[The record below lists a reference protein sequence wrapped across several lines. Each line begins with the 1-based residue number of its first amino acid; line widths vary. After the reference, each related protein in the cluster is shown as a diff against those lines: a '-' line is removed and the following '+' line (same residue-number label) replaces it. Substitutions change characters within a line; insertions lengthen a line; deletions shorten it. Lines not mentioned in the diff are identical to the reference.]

1 MGSIMIESIVAFLI
15 ATGVLFILR
24 IIAGP
29 SKEGYGSP
37 NHSDRTDTPFPERFP
52 KEASMIP
59 DYESIRR
66 EILRKKME
74 RAAPAPQVESAPYP
88 LRPVLIEPVESKVEE
103 PQIETVEMFDTDQNF
118 KEVVEVNTVEA
129 TVTPA
134 QALVKKIKKPSKTA
148 VKKEAGELLRKRIRK
163 SLTHKR
169 EVQAALITG
178 EILSRP
184 IALK

>member
-1 MGSIMIESIVAFLI
+1 MIESIGAFLI
-15 ATGVLFILR
+15 ATAVLFILR
-24 IIAGP
+24 IVSGA

-37 NHSDRTDTPFPERFP
+37 YNSDRTDTPFPERVP

-74 RAAPAPQVESAPYP
+74 RSASAPASQVESSPYP
-88 LRPVLIEPVESKVEE
+88 RRPVLIEPVESKVEE
-103 PQIETVEMFDTDQNF
+103 PQIETVEMFDTDQDF
-118 KEVVEVNTVEA
+118 KEILEVNTAEA
-129 TVTPA
+129 TLATD
-134 QALVKKIKKPSKTA
+134 QAPVEEIKKPSKTA
-148 VKKEAGELLRKRIRK
+148 VRKEAGDLLRKRIRK

-169 EVQAALITG
+169 DVQAALITG